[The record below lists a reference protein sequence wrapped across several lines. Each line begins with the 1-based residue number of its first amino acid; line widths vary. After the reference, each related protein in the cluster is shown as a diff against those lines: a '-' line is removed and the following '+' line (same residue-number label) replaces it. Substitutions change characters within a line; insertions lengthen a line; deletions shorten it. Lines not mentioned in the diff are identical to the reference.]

1 MEIFLQSFLTFVIF
15 YLVFFFLLPSV
26 VLIQGAPSH
35 FQMF

>member
-15 YLVFFFLLPSV
+15 YLVFFLLPSV